1 MKKHTE
7 PRPFEPAEADIR
19 HCAYILWQE
28 AGCPTDRDLDLW
40 LAAKE
45 LLRHRAAVHAN
56 GRKKCTAMAKK
67 RGEAQQAFA

>member
-1 MKKHTE
+1 MKKHPE
-7 PRPFEPAEADIR
+7 LPRFEPAEEDIR

-45 LLRHRAAVHAN
+45 LVRHRAAVHAN

-67 RGEAQQAFA
+67 RGETQPQFA